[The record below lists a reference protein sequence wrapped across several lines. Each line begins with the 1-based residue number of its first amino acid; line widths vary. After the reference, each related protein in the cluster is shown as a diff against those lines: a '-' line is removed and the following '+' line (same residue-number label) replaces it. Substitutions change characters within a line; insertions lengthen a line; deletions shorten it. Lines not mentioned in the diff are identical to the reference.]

1 MNIGYYICASDSIAV
16 LNDTK
21 YIMLLCPAIK
31 FILTENGLTIN
42 EYNIGDMKK
51 IFATISRRGLITLM
65 DFMNEINNIAKITD
79 DEIEKVSGGKKH
91 INLFKTHGF

>member
-1 MNIGYYICASDSIAV
+1 
-16 LNDTK
+16 
-21 YIMLLCPAIK
+21 MLLCPAIK